1 MKHIKRFNE
10 SEQNSYTSDVNENK
24 LSGNFR
30 IDLSDFEKLSRDVGF
45 YNCMSNI
52 KDEDDRIDPEMVQ
65 KYEELREKQLIMFEE
80 ILKLYSNPK

>member
-1 MKHIKRFNE
+1 MKHIKKFRD
-10 SEQNSYTSDVNENK
+10 SEQNSKISSINESK

-80 ILKLYSNPK
+80 LLELYSNPK

>member
-1 MKHIKRFNE
+1 MKHIKKFNE
-10 SEQNSYTSDVNENK
+10 SDKNSNISNINENK

-30 IDLSDFEKLSRDVGF
+30 IDLSDFERLSREVGF

-52 KDEDDRIDPEMVQ
+52 KDEEDRIDPEMVQ

-80 ILKLYSNPK
+80 ILELYSNPK